1 MASRSIEVDA
11 ELLAKARDAM
21 TSAASVEDA
30 EVVERALRLYVGR
43 RALETAQSMSE
54 LTEDEAMR
62 IAYDELH
69 AMRRER
75 RSAA

>member
-1 MASRSIEVDA
+1 MASRTIVVDA
-11 ELLAKARDAM
+11 DLLAKARDAM
-21 TSAASVEDA
+21 TPASVEDA

-43 RALETAQSMSE
+43 RALETAQSLSE

-75 RSAA
+75 RGAA